1 MLVTASAPGKL
12 VLSGEYAVLDG
23 APAICMAVDRR
34 ARVTISPSTAEHH
47 TVAAPG
53 FCSTV
58 GSFKTHNGDVEWLAG
73 GGDFRLVDDVWR
85 TANPVVPTSLAMVLD
100 TSEFLDAKSNAK
112 IGIGSSAALAVAL
125 AAAICELVQADA
137 DATRVAFAAHRQFQ
151 DGLGSGADV
160 ACSTAGGLIAY
171 SMAAGAGPQIAWPE
185 GLAHALVW
193 SGVVTSTGGKLER
206 FGRQEPRPSRS
217 ALVDSAQRIATA
229 WRGGSVQ
236 TILDEYRDYTH
247 VLREFSIDHGL
258 GIFDAGHAELADAAA
273 AAGVIYKP
281 CGAGGGDVGVVFAD
295 DEAAVEAFVSNVVP
309 PNFRAL
315 KMSIDRCGVQVDRE
329 EH

>member
-1 MLVTASAPGKL
+1 
-12 VLSGEYAVLDG
+12 
-23 APAICMAVDRR
+23 
-34 ARVTISPSTAEHH
+34 
-47 TVAAPG
+47 
-53 FCSTV
+53 
-58 GSFKTHNGDVEWLAG
+58 
-73 GGDFRLVDDVWR
+73 
-85 TANPVVPTSLAMVLD
+85 
-100 TSEFLDAKSNAK
+100 
-112 IGIGSSAALAVAL
+112 
-125 AAAICELVQADA
+125 
-137 DATRVAFAAHRQFQ
+137 
-151 DGLGSGADV
+151 
-160 ACSTAGGLIAY
+160 
-171 SMAAGAGPQIAWPE
+171 
-185 GLAHALVW
+185 
-193 SGVVTSTGGKLER
+193 
-206 FGRQEPRPSRS
+206 
-217 ALVDSAQRIATA
+217 VDSAQRIATA